1 MTEARAHPR
10 APVRSHWGEY
20 AIEAALLGSF
30 MVSACVV
37 TALLEHP
44 GSAARAAL
52 PDPLA
57 RRALIGLAMGTTAIG
72 LVYSPWGRR
81 SGAHFNPSV
90 TLTYLRLGK
99 IEPRDALGYVLA
111 QCAGGA
117 LGVLLGALLLDG
129 RAGHPAVAYA
139 ATLPGPAGPAVAFA
153 AEVTIS
159 FVLMSVV
166 LRLSNGDHAR
176 LTGLACGVLVAA
188 CITFEAPL
196 SGMSM
201 NPARSLAS
209 ALFDGR
215 LSQLWI
221 YGIAPPL
228 GMLAAAELHRS
239 RRGATRVLCAKL
251 HHDRASPCIF
261 RCSFHDSRSAPEEA

>member
-1 MTEARAHPR
+1 MTAAHIDARAPAARAHWR
-10 APVRSHWGEY
+10 EY
-20 AIEAALLGSF
+20 VIEAALLGSF

-44 GSAARAAL
+44 GSAANAIL
-52 PDPLA
+52 PDPLT
-57 RRALIGLAMGTTAIG
+57 RRALIGLAMGATAIV
-72 LVYSPWGRR
+72 LIYSPWGRR

-99 IEPRDALGYVLA
+99 IERHDALGYVFA

-117 LGVLLGALLLDG
+117 LGVLLGSLLLGD

-139 ATLPGPAGPAVAFA
+139 ATLPGAAGPAVAFA
-153 AEVTIS
+153 AELTIS
-159 FVLMSVV
+159 FLLMSVV
-166 LRLSNGDHAR
+166 LRLSNGEHAR
-176 LTGLACGVLVAA
+176 LTGLACGALVAA
-188 CITFEAPL
+188 YITFEAPL

-215 LSQLWI
+215 FSELWI
-221 YGIAPPL
+221 YLVAPPL
-228 GMLAAAELHRS
+228 GMLAAAELYRF
-239 RRGATRVLCAKL
+239 RGLGRVLCAKL
-251 HHDRASPCIF
+251 HHDAALPCIF
-261 RCSFHDSRSAPEEA
+261 RCGHAALEEV